1 MYIVIFYFFI
11 FLFFLSLSVYRYV
24 YSYFRFF
31 FFFFFFLSRSR
42 PLGYVC
48 RPRFGLLFVWHPE
61 VYTVIIIIIMGSKDA
76 IPRLR
81 NYPAE
86 RPV

>member
-1 MYIVIFYFFI
+1 MYIVIFFLFI
-11 FLFFLSLSVYRYV
+11 FLFFLSLTVYRYV

-31 FFFFFFLSRSR
+31 FFFSRSR

-61 VYTVIIIIIMGSKDA
+61 VYTVIIIIMGSKDA

-81 NYPAE
+81 NYSAE